1 MASGRTFSRKIDE
14 AIASINAQLNEATA
28 KFDQLT
34 RLKTSIRQ
42 KIAEAFQQ
50 IARVQ
55 AEAIDAHEIQAND
68 ALAKDADRVTERRN
82 EARDTLKAK
91 LTSLAGELDAGRKV
105 EGEAQAARDAAAGVL
120 DGICRKVDDG
130 LGGNDNFKALSLL
143 AKDAEGRA
151 RAAVAKAMAA
161 SQERDSKA
169 GAYEADPV
177 FMYLRSRGFGVSS
190 YRANPL
196 VRTIDGWLARLCGF
210 DRAAKDYESLTL
222 LPTYLADHARAMQ
235 AAAVDAEE
243 RVRVKRRETLEDAG
257 VQVAEKELASKEQAL
272 TEAAAVVEGIQ
283 EQIQETHSALNKLS
297 HWQDKE
303 GAALLDRLSEAFAE
317 EGLLQLSIRVS
328 ATANAEDDEQLDEVR
343 KLRKSISE
351 IDEETAALTP
361 KIKTLTDRASSLAGV
376 KRQYKSKGYDSSDY
390 TIRTSGSSDLLA
402 GFVLGTIA
410 SGDLWRGI
418 ERSASYDPP
427 HTSSSSSSSS
437 GGGFDFGG
445 GGGFSSGGGFGGGG
459 GGFST
464 GGGF

>member
-177 FMYLRSRGFGVSS
+177 FMYLRNRGFGASA

-257 VQVAEKELASKEQAL
+257 VRAAEKELASKEQAL
-272 TEAAAVVEGIQ
+272 TEAAGVVEGIQ

-328 ATANAEDDEQLDEVR
+328 ATADAEDDEQLDEIR

-390 TIRTSGSSDLLA
+390 TIRTSGSSDLLE

-427 HTSSSSSSSS
+427 QTSSSSS